1 MDSLVSLANKNA
13 MDDMSK
19 MLTLSILVSVLVPVS
34 CNGWMLNV
42 GCCRLLVVGVADVVY
57 GEASTAE
64 KNCACN

>member
-19 MLTLSILVSVLVPVS
+19 MLTLSVLVPVS
-34 CNGWMLNV
+34 CNRWMLDV
-42 GCCRLLVVGVADVVY
+42 GCWLLVVGVADVVY